1 MLKRKNTNCNI
12 VDLDITSGITQV
24 NSTSTSVLDIDSVF
38 VNPVIVNWTGF
49 VDVHT
54 GHPSPRYVAIR
65 AVLDDSFVDGTA
77 VKVALLIRAF

>member
-1 MLKRKNTNCNI
+1 MHETNSVI

-24 NSTSTSVLDIDSVF
+24 NATSTSVLDIDSVF

-54 GHPSPRYVAIR
+54 GHPSPRYVAIG

-77 VKVALLIRAF
+77 VEVALLIRAF